1 MTTRSI
7 PMRTQ
12 IKKYTILATPTP
24 IYMVTV
30 QKQGL
35 LVPEV
40 VLDVEQG
47 NKTFV
52 EMYDEAVTWAEAH

>member
-1 MTTRSI
+1 MPI
-7 PMRTQ
+7 PMRTK
-12 IKKYTILATPTP
+12 IKQYTILATPTP

-40 VLDVEQG
+40 VFDVQQG
-47 NKTFV
+47 NKTFQQ
-52 EMYDEAVTWAEAH
+52 MYDEAVAWAQAH

>member
-1 MTTRSI
+1 
-7 PMRTQ
+7 MRTQ